1 MTNTTDHLEA
11 DACEKAMVYI
21 IAEELE
27 KRNVASGKISK
38 SRKRDLINHLNEQPK
53 LKGIDKLSKI
63 KYYKNCEI
71 HAPRFVDDL
80 INKYPKSTF
89 NVLDVEKEYRDKN
102 MKGDFVIVV
111 DGKETISF
119 SLKNYKAGVKRPQ
132 VCSGTF
138 NSFVMNML
146 FEADGV
152 GMFTNPLDGSRF
164 NGKGKER
171 DLIVEKNYG
180 IGVVNILHKLDKLQK
195 DMKDE
200 FTNSSKHRFYK
211 ENEWKKSCDKIGRK
225 GIHIILDFLKNHIT
239 KYLVRKRIMKMAGI
253 DGVEELLAFDGK
265 SYLNSLSNKRFKRMM
280 KKLST
285 CEINFKKHAKNI
297 RFEFGDVLEIDIPF
311 TLNSNGC
318 WYKGENKADVY
329 KGKRFHTKEGVDLKW
344 GERRPKKSREIS
356 TSINTYVNYDRAGLF
371 I

>member
-1 MTNTTDHLEA
+1 MTNTVAHLES
-11 DACEKAMVYI
+11 DACEKAMVFI
-21 IAEELE
+21 VAEELE
-27 KRNVASGKISK
+27 KRNVNTENIKED
-38 SRKRDLINHLNEQPK
+38 RKQDLINHLDEQPK
-53 LKGIDKLSKI
+53 LKGIKELTKT
-63 KYYKNCEI
+63 KYYKNCQN

-80 INKYPKSTF
+80 INIYPKSTF
-89 NVLDVEKEYRDKN
+89 NVFDVEKEYRDKN

-119 SLKNYKAGVKRPQ
+119 SLKNYEKGVKRPQ

-146 FEADGV
+146 FEAVGV
-152 GMFTNPLDGSRF
+152 GSFTNPLDGSRF
-164 NGKGKER
+164 RGKGKER
-171 DLIVEKNYG
+171 DLIVMKNYD

-200 FTNSSKHRFYK
+200 FTNSSKHKFYK
-211 ENEWKKSCDKIGRK
+211 ENEWKKSCDKIGHQ
-225 GIHIILDFLKNHIT
+225 GANIILDFLKDHIT
-239 KYLVRKRIMKMAGI
+239 KNFVRKRIMKMAGI
-253 DGVEELLAFDGK
+253 DGIEELLAFDEK
-265 SYLNSLSNKRFKRMM
+265 SYLNSLSNKRFQIMM
-280 KKLST
+280 EKLST
-285 CEINFKKHAKNI
+285 CEINFKKHGKGI

-318 WYKGENKADVY
+318 WYKGDNKSDVY
-329 KGKRFHTKEGVDLKW
+329 KGKRFHKKEGINLMW

-356 TSINTYVNYDRAGLF
+356 TSINTYVNFDRAGLF